1 MTGTSTFVDR
11 SEDGRADEIGQPGL
25 SETIETPANKPTSA
39 IFFIMVTSAPAER
52 ADRR

>member
-1 MTGTSTFVDR
+1 MTGSSTFAGR
-11 SEDGRADEIGQPGL
+11 SDDGRAAEVGQPGL
-25 SETIETPANKPTSA
+25 SETIETPANNPTSA